1 MTYAFK
7 PEDVV
12 ISVFP
17 DNSHKHGM
25 LTGKIPVGIKVI
37 HIPTGIV
44 VTCETERSQH
54 KNRELALNKLWE
66 LVKDKP
72 TYNELLVKI
81 ETLQNGVLAQ
91 RIVELT
97 NNQDAL
103 AAQVKQ
109 LVSDIHNAA
118 IGYLTMGHSVDIESM
133 AQCAYEL
140 TGINAEGC
148 HTVNQH
154 NDEIAVDRFG
164 SAMKTKLKA
173 ARAKGRSGWDDKTS
187 CSGGHLAQLLIEHLA
202 KGNAG
207 TFEDIANFSMML
219 HQRGE
224 DPQLL
229 RTALILRD
237 AEIKAQAVEQV
248 FKHFKNKFNGSE
260 KLTVR
265 DICWML
271 DEHLKQIRQQAKES
285 K

>member
-1 MTYAFK
+1 M
-7 PEDVV
+7 
-12 ISVFP
+12 S
-17 DNSHKHGM
+17 
-25 LTGKIPVGIKVI
+25 
-37 HIPTGIV
+37 GIV
-44 VTCETERSQH
+44 PTFCGLTAEEIIELKQVNADRTAELEHVKRVA
-54 KNRELALNKLWE
+54 NELAAQ
-66 LVKDKP
+66 LV
-72 TYNELLVKI
+72 EV
-81 ETLQNGVLAQ
+81 
-91 RIVELT
+91 
-97 NNQDAL
+97 NNNRTGASPCARFCEAL
-103 AAQVKQ
+103 AAKKMFDNLQHDNRQLKAQVEQ

-118 IGYLTMGHSVDIESM
+118 IGYLTMGYSVDIESM

-148 HTVNQH
+148 HTLDQH

-187 CSGGHLAQLLIEHLA
+187 CSGEHLAQLLIEHLA

-237 AEIKAQAVEQV
+237 AEIKAQAVIDALNHILSTSQTTHQSFFRNDRYMYV
-248 FKHFKNKFNGSE
+248 SN
-260 KLTVR
+260 R
-265 DICWML
+265 AL
-271 DEHLKQIRQQAKES
+271 DEYANQLRQQAKAGV
-285 K
+285 